1 MTTLRAEAPS
11 ATRVRDV
18 ALGVSGVAFALL
30 LIPVVAI
37 PHASL
42 DYPTTSP
49 PASHVF
55 TAFFRE
61 HRVVEESQALLH
73 SLAAVVLLVFFAA
86 LAGHVRR
93 AGNDLAARLTLAAG
107 SGVAVIMLVTMML
120 VAGSISLS
128 GGVDGQVQGWIYS
141 LGWWEHFKCAYL
153 LPVALVPACRVLRT
167 ARVLP
172 APLAWTG
179 QVLGLLGLAA
189 MIGGLSSSTEFL
201 MFPVFFL
208 LIIWVLATGVV
219 ALTRGVGTRHD
230 ETLEPVGQPA

>member
-1 MTTLRAEAPS
+1 MTTLRAEAP
-11 ATRVRDV
+11 TLVRARDA
-18 ALGVSGVAFALL
+18 ALGVSGLAFALL
-30 LIPVVAI
+30 LIPVVVV

-42 DYPTTSP
+42 DYATTKP

-55 TAFFRE
+55 VTFFRQ
-61 HRVVEESQALLH
+61 HRAVEESQALLH
-73 SLAAVVLLVFFAA
+73 SLAAVALLVFFAA

-93 AGNDLAARLTLAAG
+93 SGNDLAARLTLAG
-107 SGVAVIMLVTMML
+107 GTGVAVIMLLTMML
-120 VAGSISLS
+120 VAGSISLN

-172 APLAWTG
+172 AALAWSG
-179 QVLGLLGLAA
+179 QVLGLLGLVA
-189 MIGGLSSSTEFL
+189 MIGGLSSATEFL

-208 LIIWVLATGVV
+208 LILWVLATGIV
-219 ALTRGVGTRHD
+219 ALTRGLAT
-230 ETLEPVGQPA
+230 EPVEDSA

>member
-1 MTTLRAEAPS
+1 MTTLQAESPTR
-11 ATRVRDV
+11 TRVRDV
-18 ALGVSGVAFALL
+18 ALGASGAAFALL

-42 DYPTTSP
+42 DYETTKP

-55 TAFFRE
+55 TTFFHQ
-61 HRVVEESQALLH
+61 HRVLEESQALMH

-86 LAGHVRR
+86 LAGHVHR
-93 AGNDLAARLTLAAG
+93 AGNVLAARLTLAGG
-107 SGVAVIMLVTMML
+107 SGMAVIMLLTMML
-120 VAGSISLS
+120 VAGSISLN

-141 LGWWEHFKCAYL
+141 VGWWEHFKCAYL

-172 APLAWTG
+172 APLAWSG
-179 QVLGLLGLAA
+179 QVVGLLGLVA
-189 MIGGLSSSTEFL
+189 MIGGLSSATEFL

-208 LIIWVLATGVV
+208 LILWMLATGIL
-219 ALTRGVGTRHD
+219 ALTRG
-230 ETLEPVGQPA
+230 LSSEPA